1 MVPTLGSRMLPAFG
15 VWVAR
20 LHLKRFQ
27 ARVDITALE
36 REGRVFSSFSIVFCA
51 GILIL
56 YIAALILLLRS
67 AGPVT
72 ALLVKWVELFKI
84 REIFS
89 FAFMDAAFI
98 ARLYRAFM
106 AVVIIL
112 VSARTLLQLL
122 KYAFSVVLLSDDGLI
137 IVDSNLLSSR
147 IHQIPYGKI
156 FRVSVRETILHRVL
170 RLGTIEILTGE
181 RDTPLRFGPVPR
193 FPSLV
198 SALMPAIALK

>member
-1 MVPTLGSRMLPAFG
+1 MLRAFG

-20 LHLKRFQ
+20 LHMKRFQ
-27 ARVDITALE
+27 ARVDIAGLE
-36 REGRVFSSFSIVFCA
+36 REGRIFSSFSIVYAA

-56 YIAALILLLRS
+56 YIAALIFLLRS

-122 KYAFSVVLLSDDGLI
+122 KYAFSVVVLSDDGLI

-147 IHQIPYGKI
+147 IHHIPYDRI

-198 SALMPAIALK
+198 AALMPAIAKK

>member
-1 MVPTLGSRMLPAFG
+1 M
-15 VWVAR
+15 
-20 LHLKRFQ
+20 KRFQ
-27 ARVDITALE
+27 AQIDIAGLE
-36 REGRVFSSFSIVFCA
+36 KAGRIFSSFSLVISA
-51 GILIL
+51 GILVL
-56 YIAALILLLRS
+56 YIAALIFFLRS

-198 SALMPAIALK
+198 AALMPAIAAK